1 MYYKEKENANKGQK
15 ARIDSRFLEKG
26 GFMATIKDVAR
37 MAGVAPSTISKYIN
51 GGNVR
56 KENAES
62 IRNAI
67 AALDYHADPFARG
80 LKSRRNRSV
89 GVLLPDMTA
98 PFYSNVVMSMSKAMR
113 ERDYHCLISCYGAN
127 HGMERDNL
135 KFMLT
140 CGIDGLVYAPEDLS
154 ADEFTELTENCGIP
168 IVQIDRAIQG
178 LDVDTVL
185 VDNAEVVYRAV
196 SQLIRNGHTS
206 IAIITGP
213 KSVYTAK
220 ERMVGYLRALAD
232 AGIIYDDELVVS
244 GQNDFATGY
253 RSYDILMKKADR
265 PTAVF
270 ATNYDITTGFITAA
284 RERGLRVPE
293 DVDVFGFDSVEICSM
308 MTPPLPVVHQPDQL
322 IGKTAAQFLLERL
335 DGYSGSPRIAR
346 LKCRITPE

>member
-1 MYYKEKENANKGQK
+1 
-15 ARIDSRFLEKG
+15 
-26 GFMATIKDVAR
+26 MATIKDVAR

-51 GGNVR
+51 GGHVR
-56 KENAES
+56 QENAEA

-67 AALDYHADPFARG
+67 AALDYRADPFARG

-98 PFYSNVVMSMSKAMR
+98 PFYSNVVMSMSRTMR
-113 ERDYHCLISCYGAN
+113 ERNYHCLISCYGAN
-127 HGMERDNL
+127 HGLERDNL

-154 ADEFTELTENCGIP
+154 AGEFTELTANCGIP

-178 LDVDTVL
+178 LNIDTVL
-185 VDNAEVVYRAV
+185 VDNADVVYRAV
-196 SQLIRNGHTS
+196 SKLIRKGHS
-206 IAIITGP
+206 RIAIITGP

-232 AGIIYDDELVVS
+232 AGILYNDDLVIS

-253 RSYDILMKKADR
+253 RSFEVLMQQRNR

-270 ATNYDITTGFITAA
+270 TTNYDITTGFITAA
-284 RERGLRVPE
+284 HERGLHVPE
-293 DVDVFGFDSVEICSM
+293 DVAVFGFDSVEICSM

-322 IGKTAAQFLLERL
+322 IGKTAAQFLLDRL
-335 DGYSGSPRIAR
+335 DGFSGAARTAR
-346 LKCRITPE
+346 LECRITPE

>member
-1 MYYKEKENANKGQK
+1 
-15 ARIDSRFLEKG
+15 
-26 GFMATIKDVAR
+26 MATIKDVAK

-56 KENAES
+56 QENADA
-62 IRNAI
+62 IRSAI

-98 PFYSNVVMSMSKAMR
+98 PFYGNVVMALSRAIR
-113 ERDYHCLISCYGAN
+113 ERDYHCLISSYGAN

-154 ADEFTELTENCGIP
+154 AEEFKELTANCGIP
-168 IVQIDRAIQG
+168 IVQIDRMIQG
-178 LDVDTVL
+178 VEIDSVL
-185 VDNAEVVYRAV
+185 VDNADIVYQAV
-196 SQLIRNGHTS
+196 NRLIHKGHS
-206 IAIITGP
+206 RIAIITGP

-232 AGIIYDDELVVS
+232 AGLFYHDDLVIS
-244 GQNDFATGY
+244 GENDFATGY
-253 RSYDILMKKADR
+253 RSCETLLKQKER
-265 PTAVF
+265 PSAVF
-270 ATNYDITTGFITAA
+270 TTNYDITIGFITAA
-284 RERGLRVPE
+284 RERGIHIPE
-293 DVDVFGFDSVEICSM
+293 EIDVFGFDSVETCSM
-308 MTPPLPVVHQPDQL
+308 MKPPLPVVQQPDQL
-322 IGKTAAQFLLERL
+322 IGKTAAQLLLDRL
-335 DGYSGSPRIAR
+335 DGYSGDPRITR